1 MAQPK
6 PARNIMARP
15 SGSMCFSGLRV
26 MRPISRA
33 VSSPHLSATQPW
45 ALSCTDSASI
55 MPGSIISRPF
65 SHSRGDAIISLKLN
79 SIFVSLKDSAPAPPN
94 YSTYGEGV
102 MNVYDFDNT
111 VISGDSSFLFYVWC
125 LRRHPK
131 ILRRLP
137 GVAYYAVRY
146 LKKDKQRFKQHM
158 FGYLNDLPDPE
169 REVSAFWDRNLS
181 RVKAYYLRGKM
192 EDDVIISASPLFLV
206 APAMARLGVK
216 GVISSP
222 VDMRTGVYGGLN
234 CHGEEKVRRFKQEY
248 PDAVVDG
255 FYSDSLSDAPLS
267 RLAKKAFLVKGD
279 KLLPWPE

>member
-1 MAQPK
+1 
-6 PARNIMARP
+6 
-15 SGSMCFSGLRV
+15 
-26 MRPISRA
+26 
-33 VSSPHLSATQPW
+33 
-45 ALSCTDSASI
+45 
-55 MPGSIISRPF
+55 
-65 SHSRGDAIISLKLN
+65 
-79 SIFVSLKDSAPAPPN
+79 
-94 YSTYGEGV
+94 

-125 LRRHPK
+125 LRRHPA

-216 GVISSP
+216 GVIASP

-255 FYSDSLSDAPLS
+255 FYSDSLSDAPMA

-279 KLLPWPE
+279 RLLPWPE